1 MNYTASDIAK
11 LGTILGIYAHPDDEC
26 WTAGGILAAACANGQ
41 KVVCVTATR
50 GDAGQTAD
58 PQKWPQ
64 ELLGDIR
71 EGELDASLAC
81 LGDIQHHWLHYEDGK
96 LNKAPANDAVQ
107 YLTQLI
113 KQLQPDTI
121 LTFGPDGLTG
131 HPDHQAVCAW
141 AQAAVHAS
149 GVPATVLMA
158 RETTEKY
165 QACGKTLHDAANV
178 YFAIGE
184 PVTIA
189 AAKADVYFALPPDM
203 YQKKI
208 ASLQAHQSQ
217 MAGLF
222 AHKTGGPALREYAK
236 TEAFVKA

>member
-1 MNYTASDIAK
+1 MNNTASDIKK
-11 LGTILGIYAHPDDEC
+11 LGTILGIYAHPDDEG
-26 WTAGGILAAACANGQ
+26 WTAGGVLAAACENGQ

-58 PQKWPQ
+58 EQKWPQ
-64 ELLGDIR
+64 AKLGAIR
-71 EGELDASLAC
+71 ERELDASLAC
-81 LGDIQHHWLHYEDGK
+81 LGNIEHHWFEYGDGQLK
-96 LNKAPANDAVQ
+96 DVPANEAVER
-107 YLTQLI
+107 LTKFI
-113 KQLQPDTI
+113 KQVQPDTI

-141 AQAAVHAS
+141 AQAALQAS
-149 GVPATVLMA
+149 GRQATLLMA

-165 QACGKTLHDAANV
+165 EACGKALHKAANV
-178 YFAIGE
+178 YFAIDE

-189 AAKADVYFALPPDM
+189 AARADVYFVLPPGI
-203 YQKKI
+203 YQKKL

-222 AHKTGGPALREYAK
+222 AHPQGGPALREYAK
-236 TEAFVKA
+236 TEAFVRG